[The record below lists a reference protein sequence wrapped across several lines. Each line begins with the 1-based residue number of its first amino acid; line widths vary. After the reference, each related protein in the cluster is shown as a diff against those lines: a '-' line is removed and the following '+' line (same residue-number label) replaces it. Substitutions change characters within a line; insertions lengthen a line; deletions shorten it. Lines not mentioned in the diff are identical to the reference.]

1 MMNSLGELAHGLSD
15 SVVVLVGCF
24 LFHFCFVFVWLFF
37 LGLGEETVRRKQVCD
52 WLAQSLF
59 QSQCGCLSS

>member
-1 MMNSLGELAHGLSD
+1 MVPVTLLLFWCIFGRVF
-15 SVVVLVGCF
+15 VVF
-24 LFHFCFVFVWLFF
+24 FFFVFVCFF
-37 LGLGEETVRRKQVCD
+37 LGLGEKTVRRKQVCD